1 MRLLGDFDFSSPTI
15 IWDLD
20 QTLIDSSHR
29 NTGDLVHWI
38 THSTAENIMKDS
50 LLPIVTVYRSM
61 VESTLFNHICMTSRE
76 LTNAD
81 HQFLRT
87 HNLQFH
93 SILHRGIVEY
103 EYSKLPCHLLK
114 DSLCN
119 HINITLSNCV
129 IAIDD
134 NHKNLEMYSNR
145 GYDAIDSTILN
156 DKLRETE
163 MAERYIFVLNDLTGN
178 QMKNP
183 LAVIDTTNMVAVGR
197 DNLNGVFRIVKS
209 TKLMTETSTTE
220 NSEYVDYGVSISNGK
235 VSLIGKDE
243 IKAFSQI

>member
-1 MRLLGDFDFSSPTI
+1 MKLLGDVDHSAPTI

-29 NTGDLVHWI
+29 NTGDLEHWI
-38 THSTAENIMKDS
+38 AHSTVENIMKDS
-50 LLPIVTVYRSM
+50 LLPMASVYRSM
-61 VESTLFNHICMTSRE
+61 VESKLFNHICMTSRE
-76 LTNAD
+76 LTIAD

-93 SILHRGIVEY
+93 IILHRGIVDCNH
-103 EYSKLPCHLLK
+103 SKQPCHLLK
-114 DSLCN
+114 DELCN
-119 HINITLSNCV
+119 HIDINLSNCV

-134 NHKNLEMYSNR
+134 NHKNLEMYSAR
-145 GYDAIDSTILN
+145 GYDAIDATILN

-163 MAERYIFVLNDLTGN
+163 MNERYIFVLNDLTGN

-209 TKLMTETSTTE
+209 TKLMTESSTTE
-220 NSEYVDYGVSISNGK
+220 NKEYADYGLSISNGK

-243 IKAFSQI
+243 IKAFQQI

>member
-1 MRLLGDFDFSSPTI
+1 MSIPCDCAFL
-15 IWDLD
+15 WDLD

-29 NTGDLVHWI
+29 NNGDLGYWI
-38 THSTAENIMKDS
+38 QNSVGHMIRKDS
-50 LLPIVTVYRSM
+50 LLPLVGVYKILRNYPR
-61 VESTLFNHICMTSRE
+61 TTHICVTSRE
-76 LTNAD
+76 LTD
-81 HQFLRT
+81 HDYEFLQVNDLT
-87 HNLQFH
+87 FH
-93 SILHRGIVEY
+93 EILHRGLVED
-103 EYSKLPCHLLK
+103 ELSKSPCHLLK
-114 DSLCN
+114 DELCN
-119 HINITLSNCV
+119 HIDITLADHV

-134 NHKNLEMYSNR
+134 NHKNLEMYSAR

-163 MAERYIFVLNDLTGN
+163 MSERYIFVLHDLTGN

-209 TKLMTETSTTE
+209 TKLMTESSTTE
-220 NSEYVDYGVSISNGK
+220 NNEYADYGVSISNGK

>member
-1 MRLLGDFDFSSPTI
+1 
-15 IWDLD
+15 
-20 QTLIDSSHR
+20 
-29 NTGDLVHWI
+29 
-38 THSTAENIMKDS
+38 
-50 LLPIVTVYRSM
+50 
-61 VESTLFNHICMTSRE
+61 
-76 LTNAD
+76 
-81 HQFLRT
+81 
-87 HNLQFH
+87 
-93 SILHRGIVEY
+93 
-103 EYSKLPCHLLK
+103 
-114 DSLCN
+114 
-119 HINITLSNCV
+119 V

-197 DNLNGVFRIVKS
+197 DNLSGIFRIVKS
-209 TKLMTETSTTE
+209 TKLMTESSTTE
-220 NSEYVDYGVSISNGK
+220 NNEYADYGVSISNGK

-243 IKAFSQI
+243 INAFSQI